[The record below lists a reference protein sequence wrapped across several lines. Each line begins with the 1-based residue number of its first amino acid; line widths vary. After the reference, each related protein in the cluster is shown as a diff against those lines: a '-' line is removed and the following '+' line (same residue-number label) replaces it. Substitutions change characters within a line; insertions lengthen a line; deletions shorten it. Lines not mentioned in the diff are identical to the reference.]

1 MTAQE
6 IRDLFKRHNVP
17 LSKDDVWE
25 VRPGSP
31 VVKHPPLERLAAVIG
46 VEWGPPQILR
56 SERDEAVLI
65 ATGKIGDGQPE
76 WSIGEAV
83 VGQNYKV
90 SGKMAA
96 YPWAMAEKRAKDRV
110 ILKLAGLHGA
120 YSEEEADD
128 FKHGAKPEEEE
139 PHTGHT
145 YKTNTEPRPNLPPPN
160 MQAQQAIQAIRQQA
174 VPPTR
179 DSRSVYVENSLNLIG
194 QIQTPEAV
202 SAWLDTEVE
211 KGVWKQYGI
220 TEHQDDGKAI
230 LMACKKRR
238 LELRNAA

>member
-1 MTAQE
+1 MNAQE
-6 IRDLFKRHNVP
+6 IRDLFQRHNVT
-17 LSKDDVWE
+17 LSRDDVWE
-25 VRPGSP
+25 VRPGTP
-31 VVKHPPLERLAAVIG
+31 VVKHPPLERLAAAIG

-56 SERDEAVLI
+56 AEREEAVLI

-83 VGQNYKV
+83 IGQNYKV

-96 YPWAMAEKRAKDRV
+96 YPYAMAEKRGKDRV

-128 FKHGAKPEEEE
+128 FKQGATPNPNPREV
-139 PHTGHT
+139 PGVVCM
-145 YKTNTEPRPNLPPPN
+145 TEDGPRP
-160 MQAQQAIQAIRQQA
+160 ATIDDFKQQA
-174 VPPTR
+174 VPATK
-179 DSRSVYVENSLNLIG
+179 DSRSVYVENSLKLIE

-220 TEHQDDGKAI
+220 DEHHDDGKAI
-230 LMACKKRR
+230 LMACKRRR

>member
-1 MTAQE
+1 MNAQE
-6 IRDLFKRHNVP
+6 IRDLFQRHKVT
-17 LSKDDVWE
+17 LSRDDVWE
-25 VRPGSP
+25 VRPGTP
-31 VVKHPPLERLAAVIG
+31 VVKHPPLERLAAAIG

-56 SERDEAVLI
+56 AEREEAVLI

-83 VGQNYKV
+83 IGQNYKV

-96 YPWAMAEKRAKDRV
+96 YPYAMAEKRGKDRV

-128 FKHGAKPEEEE
+128 FKQGATPNPNPREV
-139 PHTGHT
+139 PGVVCM
-145 YKTNTEPRPNLPPPN
+145 TEDGPRP
-160 MQAQQAIQAIRQQA
+160 ATIDDFKQQA
-174 VPPTR
+174 VPATK
-179 DSRSVYVENSLNLIG
+179 DSRSVYVENSLKLIE

-211 KGVWKQYGI
+211 KGVWKQYGMD
-220 TEHQDDGKAI
+220 EHHDDGKAI
-230 LMACKKRR
+230 FMACKRRR